1 MVVTHSPSGC
11 SSVMRSGC
19 SVVAFG
25 DDQRRLTLHSEDPAL
40 LGWVAQPLA
49 KLGAAVAAAGA

>member
-1 MVVTHSPSGC
+1 
-11 SSVMRSGC
+11 
-19 SVVAFG
+19 VVAFG